1 MELLRKIAF
10 PISLLYAAVV
20 YVRNSCYD
28 LGIFTTRRFETP
40 TICIGNLSVGGTGKT
55 PMIEWILEHLLAH
68 RSLAVLSRGYKR
80 KTKGFVLVQTEHT
93 AEEVGDEP
101 LQIARKFP
109 DCTVAVDANR
119 QRGIARIEEEIGPQL
134 ILLDDAFQHRKVTAR
149 MNILLTTYQNPYTD
163 DCYLPSGQLRDSKK
177 EARRAHFILVTKC
190 PLDISES
197 TRAQIIGRIDPLPH
211 QEVLFCGLAYDLQL
225 RGTSE
230 PIALQ
235 TLRGQKVMVVTGIA
249 NPKPLLQFLASQGL
263 ITTHKQFPDH
273 HFFTAKELAQFNA
286 EPMIIT
292 TEKDFARMG
301 KAVPKACYLQVKHL
315 FLGDGKERILKAIK
329 AL

>member
-20 YVRNSCYD
+20 YVRNRFFD
-28 LGIFTTRRFETP
+28 LGIFPTRRFETP

-55 PMIEWILEHLLAH
+55 PMIEWILEQLSAH

-80 KTKGFVLVQTEHT
+80 KTKGFVLVQSEHT

-149 MNILLTTYQNPYTD
+149 MNILLTTYQNPYTE

-190 PLDISES
+190 PLDISEI
-197 TRAQIIGRIDPLPH
+197 TRAQIISRIDPLPH
-211 QEVLFCGLAYDLQL
+211 QEVLFCRLAYDLQL

-249 NPKPLLQFLASQGL
+249 NPKPLLQFLASQGV
-263 ITTHKQFPDH
+263 ITMHKQFPDH

-301 KAVPKACYLQVKHL
+301 KAVPKACYLPVKHL
-315 FLGDGKERILKAIK
+315 FLGDGKERILKALK